1 MSPARPGPG
10 RPDDRTPDSN
20 QASQVLSPQHQEQ
33 EQEQEQPHPET
44 NVPELSRE
52 ANST

>member
-1 MSPARPGPG
+1 MSPARPG

-33 EQEQEQPHPET
+33 EQEQPHPET